1 MKTDS
6 QCLAYD
12 FHIVMQFVDVICAV
26 TETAFHYNKNSFN
39 VDIMLFGRH
48 IGGWYENVHTEGASQ

>member
-1 MKTDS
+1 M
-6 QCLAYD
+6 AYD

-26 TETAFHYNKNSFN
+26 TETAFHYNKNSIN